1 MLLQILVPVGVFT
14 ALIVALTALVMIARR
29 LLEPTGTVT
38 IELNASR
45 SFEAP
50 AGEKLLAAL
59 AAQGIFLP
67 AACGGRGTCGQCRVT
82 VTAAAPPL
90 LPTEAPHIDAADAAA
105 GVRLACMLKLRAPL
119 AVRVPDDVLTARRLT
134 AVVESTRNV
143 ATYLREIV
151 LRPEAPL
158 TFEAGDYVLVEA
170 PAYRLDFAALSIEE
184 PYRARWQDNGFFSLK
199 VRARE
204 RETRAYSLAGAPAEP
219 ERLVLLVKIALPPPA
234 TPAGTPPGCVSS
246 YLFARRPGDT
256 VAIRGPFGDFH
267 VQNTDREIVLIGGG
281 AGLAPLRSIVLD
293 QLRNGTRRRM
303 SLWYGARDVDDLCYV
318 AELQAAAAAHENF
331 SYHVALSSADQR
343 SDWLGYRGFIHAVV
357 RDHYLAAHAAP
368 DQIEYYL
375 CGPPL
380 MSAATLHMLAQLGVP
395 RDNIFYDDFGA

>member
-1 MLLQILVPVGVFT
+1 MLLQILVPVSVFT
-14 ALIVALTALVMIARR
+14 ALIVALAALVLLARR
-29 LLEPTGTVT
+29 RLEPTGSVT

-45 SFEAP
+45 SLDAP

-82 VTAAAPPL
+82 VTAGAPPL
-90 LPTEAPHIDAADAAA
+90 KPTETPHIDAADAAA

-119 AVRVPDDVLTARRLT
+119 AVRVPDDVLAVRRLT

-143 ATYLREIV
+143 ATYLRELV

-170 PAYRLDFAALSIEE
+170 PPYRLDFAALAIET
-184 PYRARWQDNGFFSLK
+184 PYRARWQDSGFFKLK
-199 VRARE
+199 SRSRVP
-204 RETRAYSLAGAPAEP
+204 ETRAYSLAGAPADSD
-219 ERLVLLVKIALPPPA
+219 RLVLLVKIALPPPA

-256 VAIRGPFGDFH
+256 VVIRGPFGDFH
-267 VQNTDREIVLIGGG
+267 VQDTDREIVLIGGG

-293 QLRNGTRRRM
+293 QLGKGTHRRM
-303 SLWYGARDVDDLCYV
+303 SLWYGARDVDDLCFV

-331 SYHVALSSADQR
+331 SYHVALSNTDGR
-343 SDWLGYRGFIHAVV
+343 SGWQGHKGFIHAVV
-357 RDHYLAAHAAP
+357 RDQYLATHAAP
-368 DQIEYYL
+368 DEVEYYL

-380 MSAATLHMLAQLGVP
+380 MSAATLQMLAQLGVP